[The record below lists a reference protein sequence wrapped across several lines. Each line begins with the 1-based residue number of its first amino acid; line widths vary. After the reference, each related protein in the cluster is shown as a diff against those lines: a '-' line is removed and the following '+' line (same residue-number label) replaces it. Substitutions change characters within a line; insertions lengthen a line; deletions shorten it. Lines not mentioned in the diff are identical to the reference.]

1 MIEIIGVI
9 MLVCVLGIGYGV
21 NRFYKGE
28 KS

>member
-21 NRFYKGE
+21 RRFSKGE
-28 KS
+28 KI